1 MCSIKTLR
9 LVLIPFLI
17 SVFGEIN
24 VHAGSY
30 ILPGYGGGGLT
41 VYQFDPITEQ
51 VTISSVP
58 PPTSITVQIDYDPGG
73 LGPEYG
79 NSYGATY
86 YQPNFDFQISGTGS
100 PLWPGYSV
108 SLPVSVEISA
118 PPPGGGLESDYFPS
132 RFVCLQ
138 RSALLHHSLCTER
151 NDLRCDP
158 ATRGSRCLRRL
169 RRWPVFLRRSS
180 PAHIP
185 SGRASPS
192 ASWSGSRAPI
202 YRHDV
207 DRYVPPPE
215 LHRSSQNDPA
225 TCGSPVSMRPMS
237 LIIIPMHHRPHV
249 LGEPRCCFALG
260 LGLAWAGFFRS
271 ATMRCRS
278 KSVVNLIVTESPGYI
293 ALSFAMKALSL

>member
-118 PPPGGGLESDYFPS
+118 PPPGGGLDQIIFQADSFAFS
-132 RFVCLQ
+132 V
-138 RSALLHHSLCTER
+138 SAWLHHSLCTER

-158 ATRGSRCLRRL
+158 ATRNSRCLRRL

-180 PAHIP
+180 PARLSRVDGLRLRLP
-185 SGRASPS
+185 R
-192 ASWSGSRAPI
+192 SGSRAPI

-215 LHRSSQNDPA
+215 LHRSSQNDPKA
-225 TCGSPVSMRPMS
+225 PCGLPPSM
-237 LIIIPMHHRPHV
+237 
-249 LGEPRCCFALG
+249 
-260 LGLAWAGFFRS
+260 
-271 ATMRCRS
+271 
-278 KSVVNLIVTESPGYI
+278 
-293 ALSFAMKALSL
+293 

>member
-118 PPPGGGLESDYFPS
+118 PPPGGGLDQIIFQADSFAFSVAPGSITLYAPNGTISDATQP
-132 RFVCLQ
+132 
-138 RSALLHHSLCTER
+138 
-151 NDLRCDP
+151 P
-158 ATRGSRCLRRL
+158 ATLDAFVDYGGGQFFFGVPLQPDYPEWTGFAFGSLGAVPEPPSIVTMSIGMFLLLSFIAQVRMTRR
-169 RRWPVFLRRSS
+169 RPAVFPRQCETDAQASSSS
-180 PAHIP
+180 PCTI
-185 SGRASPS
+185 
-192 ASWSGSRAPI
+192 
-202 YRHDV
+202 D
-207 DRYVPPPE
+207 
-215 LHRSSQNDPA
+215 L
-225 TCGSPVSMRPMS
+225 TC
-237 LIIIPMHHRPHV
+237 
-249 LGEPRCCFALG
+249 
-260 LGLAWAGFFRS
+260 
-271 ATMRCRS
+271 
-278 KSVVNLIVTESPGYI
+278 
-293 ALSFAMKALSL
+293 